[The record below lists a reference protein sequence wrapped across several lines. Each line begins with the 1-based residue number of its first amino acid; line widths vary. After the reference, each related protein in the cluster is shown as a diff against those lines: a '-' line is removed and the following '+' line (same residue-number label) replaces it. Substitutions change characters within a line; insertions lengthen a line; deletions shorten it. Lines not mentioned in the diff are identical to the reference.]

1 MSHSH
6 LDRSFVNKL
15 VRILRSHGL
24 PYWYSPKHIIGAQQW
39 HDEIGRA
46 LARCGWFVV
55 VLSPSSVKSPW
66 VKREPVYALNEKRYK
81 DRIVPL
87 LLRRCQY
94 VKLSWTLQAFQMV
107 DFTRGFD
114 QGCRELLRVW
124 GSDNRAAV

>member
-6 LDRSFVNKL
+6 LDRSFVNRL
-15 VRILRSHGL
+15 VRILRSQGL

-66 VKREPVYALNEKRYK
+66 VKRELVYALNEKRYK

-124 GSDNRAAV
+124 GVRQ